1 MQYLE
6 SQGTGAGCVCEAGM
20 FLIKELR
27 KDQTV
32 ISWNWKVNMPQEIVM
47 WEMEGNNTILQV
59 KKSNL
64 FFKWTPCFKITAAVN
79 FN

>member
-47 WEMEGNNTILQV
+47 WEMEGNNTNTS

>member
-1 MQYLE
+1 
-6 SQGTGAGCVCEAGM
+6 M

-27 KDQTV
+27 KDQTG

-59 KKSNL
+59 KKVIYFPNEHLASKL
-64 FFKWTPCFKITAAVN
+64 QLQ
-79 FN
+79 

>member
-20 FLIKELR
+20 FLIKELHE
-27 KDQTV
+27 DQTV
-32 ISWNWKVNMPQEIVM
+32 ISWKWKVNMPQEIFM

-59 KKSNL
+59 KKVIYFSNEHL
-64 FFKWTPCFKITAAVN
+64 ASKLQLQ
-79 FN
+79 

>member
-6 SQGTGAGCVCEAGM
+6 SQGKGAGCVCEAGM

-47 WEMEGNNTILQV
+47 WEMEGNNSILQV
-59 KKSNL
+59 KKVIY
-64 FFKWTPCFKITAAVN
+64 FFKRTPCFKITAVIN

>member
-20 FLIKELR
+20 FSIKELR

-47 WEMEGNNTILQV
+47 REMEGNNTILQV
-59 KKSNL
+59 KKVIYFSNEHL
-64 FFKWTPCFKITAAVN
+64 ASKLQLQ
-79 FN
+79 